1 MSEINKSIGSITSKI
16 TEHGAPVIEQLLDK
30 LTGKGALVKYNFE
43 DLKIEMPSA
52 TDPKGRTIG
61 GSKMIIHGT
70 ITVSARVQKINNE
83 SEGSISKS
91 GNVNDSYGSMRKNS
105 DNITT
110 NNIEKESFKTL
121 DDEPALK
128 DYDSSNEIS
137 ST

>member
-1 MSEINKSIGSITSKI
+1 
-16 TEHGAPVIEQLLDK
+16 
-30 LTGKGALVKYNFE
+30 
-43 DLKIEMPSA
+43 
-52 TDPKGRTIG
+52 
-61 GSKMIIHGT
+61 
-70 ITVSARVQKINNE
+70 
-83 SEGSISKS
+83 
-91 GNVNDSYGSMRKNS
+91 MRKNS